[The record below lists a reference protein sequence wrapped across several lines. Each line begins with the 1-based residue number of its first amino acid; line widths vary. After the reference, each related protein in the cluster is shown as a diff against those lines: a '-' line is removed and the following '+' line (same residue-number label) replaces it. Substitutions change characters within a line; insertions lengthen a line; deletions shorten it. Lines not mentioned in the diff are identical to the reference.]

1 MSQYKVLILE
11 DDECLCSV
19 VKDYLCMFN
28 YHVDV
33 CHNAVCFAQ
42 SIQHLNYDLVML
54 DLNLPD
60 ADGLDVLQQLRESNQ
75 ILVYVI
81 SGRTDQQSR
90 IKAFELG
97 ADDFITKPFS
107 IKELELKVRNA
118 LLRSG
123 LSSNQTDDTSVNDA
137 LTLTIFD
144 LCLDKNTRTM
154 KRNGYDPIDLT
165 RGEFE
170 LLGTLIQAYG
180 AIVTRKDL
188 LQHLSKT
195 CNINSQESIT
205 TLVYRLRKKFMLID
219 LECPIVTMAGEGYR
233 LERRKVGN

>member
-1 MSQYKVLILE
+1 ML
-11 DDECLCSV
+11 
-19 VKDYLCMFN
+19 N

-42 SIQHLNYDLVML
+42 SIKRLNYDLVML

-60 ADGLDVLQQLRESNQ
+60 ADGLEVLQQIRESNQ
-75 ILVYVI
+75 TLVYVI

-97 ADDFITKPFS
+97 ADDFITKSFS
-107 IKELELKVRNA
+107 IKELELKIRNA

-123 LSSNQTDDTSVNDA
+123 LSSNQTDDT

-144 LCLDKNTRTM
+144 LCLDKNTRAM

-170 LLGTLIQAYG
+170 LLGTLIQADG

-205 TLVYRLRKKFMLID
+205 TLVYRLRKKFTLID
-219 LECPIVTMAGEGYR
+219 MKCPIVTVAGEGYR
-233 LERRKVGN
+233 LDKMDR

>member
-1 MSQYKVLILE
+1 MSQYKILILE

-19 VKDYLCMFN
+19 VKDYLSMLN

-33 CHNAVCFAQ
+33 CHNAACFVQ
-42 SIQHLNYDLVML
+42 SIQGHRYDLVML

-60 ADGLDVLQQLRESNQ
+60 ADGLEVLKQLRESSQ
-75 ILVYVI
+75 ILVYII

-107 IKELELKVRNA
+107 IKELELKINNA
-118 LLRSG
+118 LLRSE
-123 LSSNQTDDTSVNDA
+123 LSSNPTADTPVSDS
-137 LTLTIFD
+137 LSLTIFD
-144 LCLDKNTRTM
+144 LCLDKNTRSM
-154 KRNGYDPIDLT
+154 KRKGYDPIDLT

-170 LLGTLIQAYG
+170 LLSTLIEAVG
-180 AIVTRKDL
+180 TIVTRKDL
-188 LQHLSKT
+188 LKHLSEV

-205 TLVYRLRKKFMLID
+205 TLIYRLRKKFTLID
-219 LECPIVTMAGEGYR
+219 MECPIVTVAGEGYR
-233 LERRKVGN
+233 LDKMDR